1 MTDISIQFHALPEE
15 VTAFAK
21 QCMLD
26 FNLYAVAMKYF
37 PFELIEV
44 TAEEM
49 EKIADAPILYEELGL
64 TLKKP
69 TLPAKDNVDFYVNN
83 PARLRI
89 TLARKDPK
97 GLRQIGL
104 SARTDDVDAL
114 AIWKKIA
121 TRLKSITKTGVVAL
135 NPDTGA
141 TVPARTFRYTVGAKA
156 MASTGVPM
164 LPLAGGNLVIF
175 PEA

>member
-1 MTDISIQFHALPEE
+1 MADISIQFHALPEE
-15 VTAFAK
+15 VTAFAQ
-21 QCMLD
+21 QCMQD

-37 PFELIEV
+37 PFEAAEV

-49 EKIADAPILYEELGL
+49 GKLSEAKALYEELGL
-64 TLKKP
+64 TLQQP
-69 TLPAKDNVDFYVNN
+69 RLPAKDNVDFYLNN

-89 TLARKDPK
+89 TLARKEPA

-121 TRLKSITKTGVVAL
+121 RRLKGITRAGVVVM

-141 TVPARTFRYTVGAKA
+141 SGPERTFRYTAGAKA
-156 MASTGVPM
+156 LASSGVPM
-164 LPLAGGNLVIF
+164 LPIAGGNLVIF
-175 PEA
+175 PEG

>member
-1 MTDISIQFHALPEE
+1 MQ
-15 VTAFAK
+15 
-21 QCMLD
+21 D

-37 PFELIEV
+37 PFAVEEV

-49 EKIADAPILYEELGL
+49 GRISDPGSLYEELGL
-64 TLKKP
+64 TLKQP

-89 TLARKDPK
+89 TLARKAPE

-104 SARTDDVDAL
+104 SARTDDADAL

-121 TRLKSITKTGVVAL
+121 RRLKDMTRTGVVVL

-141 TVPARTFRYTVGAKA
+141 TVPARTFRYTAGAKA

-175 PEA
+175 PES